1 VAHAITGRAWI
12 AWATVMILLA
22 GMTGAVPFLLF
33 NPHGIDFSIATDMN
47 ESWSDKDRNPFWWI
61 CAHDQYHPALKLLPP
76 IYTLYYS
83 EFHANLGG
91 VFITML
97 ALFASLEVFKPESH
111 DGAWTALVVLPML
124 VLITSAWFFFIV
136 LILCAG
142 SGALALLAGRRPHR
156 ALVVGLGAV
165 IGLVLLWPSVLSIL
179 QNPSTQNLRWT
190 HADERTPLWMF
201 ALQWWPV
208 YLPWFLLCFV
218 WDRLDLRGRW
228 MHFILP
234 VLLLVVEFAT
244 FGDRGL
250 TIEKMWGALFGAG
263 LVTLLPYL
271 FIQVGLFYRLV
282 TIFFVLIHFA
292 CLAGWTKDVYY
303 DPLDPKHYFHI
314 EGNFYMQEDSQL
326 KRMLQALRPLH
337 GATILPGKSFWAYNE
352 APGLVTFSENR
363 CFVAYFHQEDQAGH
377 GGEAQYRSG
386 LNNEFYRGKMTDP
399 LPFLRT
405 YDIAAVLIWPDDKIS
420 DDLLQTFQAEI
431 GSEYFYI
438 NCKGDGPN
446 NAGVFLR
453 QTATP
458 VPAAV
463 PSPGTLDLGPP
474 PSPDGDAP

>member
-1 VAHAITGRAWI
+1 
-12 AWATVMILLA
+12 
-22 GMTGAVPFLLF
+22 
-33 NPHGIDFSIATDMN
+33 
-47 ESWSDKDRNPFWWI
+47 
-61 CAHDQYHPALKLLPP
+61 
-76 IYTLYYS
+76 
-83 EFHANLGG
+83 
-91 VFITML
+91 
-97 ALFASLEVFKPESH
+97 
-111 DGAWTALVVLPML
+111 
-124 VLITSAWFFFIV
+124 
-136 LILCAG
+136 
-142 SGALALLAGRRPHR
+142 
-156 ALVVGLGAV
+156 
-165 IGLVLLWPSVLSIL
+165 
-179 QNPSTQNLRWT
+179 
-190 HADERTPLWMF
+190 
-201 ALQWWPV
+201 
-208 YLPWFLLCFV
+208 
-218 WDRLDLRGRW
+218 
-228 MHFILP
+228 
-234 VLLLVVEFAT
+234 
-244 FGDRGL
+244 
-250 TIEKMWGALFGAG
+250 MWGALFGAG